1 MHWNILKKR
10 VDGGP
15 FSIEADANCHMAHR
29 TSVVQVRVVPTVAIS
44 VKNSNSEEMEML
56 MHWTTSIKELKI
68 LIHVK
73 KSGNRRTTMKGYRL
87 RPNS

>member
-1 MHWNILKKR
+1 MSWNILKKR

-44 VKNSNSEEMEML
+44 VKNSNSEETEML
-56 MHWTTSIKELKI
+56 MHWTISIKELKI

-73 KSGNRRTTMKGYRL
+73 KSGDKKTMMKDSKL
-87 RPNS
+87 KQN

>member
-1 MHWNILKKR
+1 MSWNILKKR

-73 KSGNRRTTMKGYRL
+73 KSGDKKTTMRDSKL
-87 RPNS
+87 KLNL